1 MKKLLKIIIIV
12 ILLIII
18 YNLIFNVIIDRHDSD
33 YKIKVSKNTYSI
45 VENYDKNNYLFT
57 IKDNKKKS
65 FVYSYTKDLNNKKKI
80 IDDIVVYKNKDL
92 YCIGPVIDNKI
103 DGIVCR
109 LNNKL
114 ISYDYLVQ
122 KKDDRLNNLYTKIKK
137 SKYDYNEKLFGNN
150 LKSKEKYN
158 TTIYSDI
165 DENIYVTLWNYS
177 RLFVINNSNINKK
190 ELLKKDAYEN
200 NASILVDKYYITTNT
215 DKSYYN
221 EYYLINTLNL
231 KTKKI
236 EINDEISRKSIFNGV
251 YKNELY
257 ITDPENEKQ
266 YIINP
271 KKKSIKETTP
281 KYYDG
286 KQLIDVDVDNASK
299 KFKYINITSKLKKKY
314 NDSLTFSNGCYYY
327 IDDSNVYQVIN
338 NKKVLLF
345 NLDKFREMKV
355 VNGNLFGISND
366 TLYLYNKSGLKKVL
380 SNRELIYNSS
390 NIYDVYI
397 KEN

>member
-122 KKDDRLNNLYTKIKK
+122 KKDYRLNNLYTKIKK

-236 EINDEISRKSIFNGV
+236 EI
-251 YKNELY
+251 
-257 ITDPENEKQ
+257 
-266 YIINP
+266 
-271 KKKSIKETTP
+271 
-281 KYYDG
+281 
-286 KQLIDVDVDNASK
+286 LI
-299 KFKYINITSKLKKKY
+299 
-314 NDSLTFSNGCYYY
+314 
-327 IDDSNVYQVIN
+327 
-338 NKKVLLF
+338 
-345 NLDKFREMKV
+345 
-355 VNGNLFGISND
+355 
-366 TLYLYNKSGLKKVL
+366 
-380 SNRELIYNSS
+380 
-390 NIYDVYI
+390 
-397 KEN
+397 